1 MPFWMFAGAMAL
13 AASEGDA
20 FLARW
25 LAAQNRLTSWSADLV
40 QIRHLATLT
49 RPLSTPGRV
58 WFVAPDRFRWELGR
72 PAKSVAIR
80 DGATLWILSPSLR
93 RAEKYSMEG
102 AAAGPGRDMLALLDS
117 GFPRD
122 IDAFRRRFEVTD
134 AAETNGVWRFSLQP
148 RSETA
153 RRMAPGM
160 TIEIGAHDDALRAT
174 EIRFA
179 DGSRLRTEFAAARA
193 GDTMD
198 PQLFS
203 PGMDATWK
211 ITEPITR

>member
-1 MPFWMFAGAMAL
+1 
-13 AASEGDA
+13 
-20 FLARW
+20 
-25 LAAQNRLTSWSADLV
+25 
-40 QIRHLATLT
+40 
-49 RPLSTPGRV
+49 
-58 WFVAPDRFRWELGR
+58 
-72 PAKSVAIR
+72 
-80 DGATLWILSPSLR
+80 
-93 RAEKYSMEG
+93 
-102 AAAGPGRDMLALLDS
+102 
-117 GFPRD
+117 
-122 IDAFRRRFEVTD
+122 
-134 AAETNGVWRFSLQP
+134 
-148 RSETA
+148 
-153 RRMAPGM
+153 M